1 MKEIIVRSRARE
13 DMLDITRE
21 IQDVIAAE
29 RWKKGAVLVFCA
41 HTTAAVTINE
51 NADAN
56 VCRDML
62 HGLSRISP
70 RLAEF
75 SHDEGNSDAHI
86 KASLVG
92 ASEIIPV
99 ENGALSLGTWQG
111 VWFCEFDGPRR
122 RRVLV
127 QWLGA

>member
-1 MKEIIVRSRARE
+1 MKEITLRTRARE
-13 DMLDITRE
+13 DMLDITRQVSD
-21 IQDVIAAE
+21 IVAAE
-29 RWKKGAVLVFCA
+29 GWKNGAVLVFCT

-51 NADAN
+51 NADPD

-62 HGLSRISP
+62 RGLSRISP

-75 SHDEGNSDAHI
+75 RHDEGNSDAHI
-86 KASLVG
+86 KSSIGG
-92 ASEIIPV
+92 ASELVPV
-99 ENGALSLGTWQG
+99 ENGVLRLGTWQG
-111 VWFCEFDGPRR
+111 VWFCDFDGPRQ